1 MFRECDGV
9 LCGVVSVVMWCYGIA
24 FRSGWDYFFCVCEVW
39 RERRYE
45 TDVRFS
51 FFSLFSCVV
60 SRGSILICT

>member
-1 MFRECDGV
+1 MYALMFRECDGV
-9 LCGVVSVVMWCYGIA
+9 LCGVVSVVMWCYGTIDWCC
-24 FRSGWDYFFCVCEVW
+24 GCCVVW